1 MSAPTAV
8 KALILHISIIRYRGI
23 QARKR
28 KTKAKAVYLLD
39 KLHMERIVTAQSQNL
54 FIFET

>member
-1 MSAPTAV
+1 MRAPTVV
-8 KALILHISIIRYRGI
+8 KAFILHISINRYRGN

-39 KLHMERIVTAQSQNL
+39 KLHMKSIVTAQSQNL
-54 FIFET
+54 FIF

>member
-8 KALILHISIIRYRGI
+8 KALILHISINRYRGI

-39 KLHMERIVTAQSQNL
+39 KLHMKSIVTAQSPIL
-54 FIFET
+54 FILYD